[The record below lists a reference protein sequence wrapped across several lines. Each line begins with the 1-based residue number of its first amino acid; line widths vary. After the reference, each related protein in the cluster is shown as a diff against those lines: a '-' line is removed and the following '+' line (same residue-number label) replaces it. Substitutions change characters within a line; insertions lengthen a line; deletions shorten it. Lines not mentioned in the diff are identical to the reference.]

1 MTKLQDLYKRREELG
16 GYLKQGSDVQDE
28 KKVESGLTNNIINDT
43 EVTGT
48 TERNARELELGITET
63 MKAQAQHPLNLIKI
77 GELSYFE
84 PHKSK
89 SQIFEEVV
97 GMKYAQYKE
106 VAPDKNRRAA
116 ISFVENIPV
125 ENQLLR
131 EKQGRSL

>member
-1 MTKLQDLYKRREELG
+1 MTKLQDLYKRREELEG
-16 GYLKQGSDVQDE
+16 HLKQSTDVPDE
-28 KKVESGLTNNIINDT
+28 KKPGSEFTNNVINDT
-43 EVTGT
+43 EIAGA
-48 TERNARELELGITET
+48 TEQNARELELGITET

-125 ENQLLR
+125 ENQLLQ